1 MIKYIILLLG
11 ISISIFSQAQVTIG
25 SASEPV
31 YGAILQL
38 KENDSK
44 GTNATKSFGFPRVF
58 LSNGDKLFPMFP
70 EGYNIV
76 QDTINEGL
84 TVYNTNPKFS
94 NGRGIYTWQLNDSLY
109 TWTALKPKVSVVEK
123 TLAVVVKND
132 NQTIAAR
139 TNSETNPARTNII
152 WDSIKGI
159 NTEGIKIINNTD
171 IYLPPLKD
179 FKITGYV
186 GIFTNGTDGS
196 ATYIASRFY
205 LIKNNNP
212 TLVSLPISTWG
223 YSESSTESYHDG
235 GVTNP
240 ICILNSGKEGSLIRM
255 IANGPANNR
264 VTRMAAS
271 TSHDAKYMSS
281 IGSYLLIEEL

>member
-1 MIKYIILLLG
+1 MTKYIILLLL
-11 ISISIFSQAQVTIG
+11 INISIFSRAQVTIG
-25 SASEPV
+25 SGGQPV

-38 KENDSK
+38 KENDAT
-44 GTNATKSFGFPRVF
+44 GTNATKGFGFPRVF
-58 LSNGDKLFPMFP
+58 LSTTDKLFPMFP
-70 EGYNIV
+70 DGYDAS
-76 QDTINEGL
+76 QDAINEGL
-84 TVYNTNPKFS
+84 AVYNTNPDFS

-109 TWTALKPKVSVVEK
+109 TWVALKPKVSVVEK

-132 NQTIAAR
+132 TQIISAR
-139 TNSETNPARTNII
+139 TNSETNPVKTSIV
-152 WDSIKGI
+152 WDSVKGI

-186 GIFTNGTDGS
+186 GIYTNGTEGS

-205 LIKNNNP
+205 LIKNDNP
-212 TLVSLPISTWG
+212 TLGSLPISTWG
-223 YSESSTESYHDG
+223 YSESSTEGYHDG

-240 ICILNSGKEGSLIRM
+240 ICILNTGKEGSLIRM
-255 IANGPANNR
+255 IANEPANDR
-264 VTRMAAS
+264 LTCMSAS

-281 IGSYLLIEEL
+281 TDSNLLCL

>member
-44 GTNATKSFGFPRVF
+44 GTNATKGFGFPRVF

-70 EGYNIV
+70 EGYNIA

-84 TVYNTNPKFS
+84 TVYNTNSKFS
-94 NGRGIYTWQLNDSLY
+94 SGRGIYTWQLSDSTY
-109 TWTALKPKVSVVEK
+109 KWVALKPKVSVVEK
-123 TLAVVVKND
+123 TLAVAIKQNV
-132 NQTIAAR
+132 QIIAPR
-139 TNSETNPARTNII
+139 TNNSTNPVTTDIV

-159 NTEGIKIINNTD
+159 NANDLKIINNTD
-171 IYLPPLKD
+171 IYLPPFKD

-186 GIFTNGTDGS
+186 GIFTNGTEGS

-205 LIKNNNP
+205 LVKNGKP
-212 TLVSLPISTWG
+212 TVESLPISTWG
-223 YSESSTESYHDG
+223 YSESSTEGYHDG

-240 ICILNSGKEGSLIRM
+240 ICILNTGKQGATIRM
-255 IANGPANNR
+255 IANGPTNDR
-264 VTRMAAS
+264 FTRMSAS
-271 TSHDAKYMSS
+271 TSHDAKHMSS